1 MRKTILE
8 YIFLNQDIDGDE
20 VDEHK
25 NKLIKEQRKERLY
38 HILLSIDLIAL
49 DFSSTVDHI
58 ISMLER
64 HLENDEFLQD
74 DVLLLKTVL
83 EQNK

>member
-1 MRKTILE
+1 M
-8 YIFLNQDIDGDE
+8 NQDIDGDE

-49 DFSSTVDHI
+49 DF
-58 ISMLER
+58 
-64 HLENDEFLQD
+64 LQRGSYNIY
-74 DVLLLKTVL
+74 VGKTS
-83 EQNK
+83 